1 MQLYSSDAPAKSY
14 HLQHVL
20 NTTYKDAVLA
30 QLLEKTSDTLYKAH
44 LMSLSNRGAMLWTSL
59 DLRLPEH
66 IMPDNSF
73 NNSVRMALA
82 LQPSKVIAADPRAKC
97 CCGFLLK
104 LDPLHFYACPKF
116 RKLAQ
121 NIRHEDVRIAIGL
134 CSDRAGY
141 VTHKEHIFP
150 NGKRAD
156 ISLLCPLSGSFTH
169 GDVSVTLASA
179 PSYCLA
185 ASRKSLSAA
194 EARVHAKVTK
204 YAELC
209 RKEGAYFA
217 PIIMETTGAMS
228 KPALQLFSRIADL
241 SAATNPH
248 NPQSAARITQCVAIA
263 LHNGNAKIIQQGLSR
278 SLQAYRPVAGP
289 LP

>member
-1 MQLYSSDAPAKSY
+1 MQLFSSDAPAKSY

-20 NTTYKDAVLA
+20 NTTYKEAVLA
-30 QLLEKTSDTLYKAH
+30 QLLEKTANPLYKAH
-44 LMSLSNRGAMLWTSL
+44 LKSLQNPGTMLWTSL
-59 DLRLPEH
+59 DLKL
-66 IMPDNSF
+66 PDNLLPNSTF

-82 LQPSKVIAADPRAKC
+82 LQPSKAIATNPHAKC
-97 CCGFLLK
+97 CCGLL
-104 LDPLHFYACPKF
+104 LCDDPLHFYSCPKF

-121 NIRHEDVRIAIGL
+121 NIRHDDVTVVLARCAE
-134 CSDRAGY
+134 RAGY
-141 VTHKEHIFP
+141 VTHREHIFE
-150 NGKRAD
+150 NRKRAD
-156 ISLLCPLSGSFTH
+156 ISLVCPLTGTLTH

-194 EARVHAKVTK
+194 EARVQAKVTK
-204 YAELC
+204 YAESC

-248 NPQSAARITQCVAIA
+248 NPESATRITQRVAIA
-263 LHNGNAKIIQQGLSR
+263 LHIGNAKIIHQGLSR
-278 SLQAYRPVAGP
+278 SSQAYRPVAGP